1 MHKPIRNMT
10 THSQM
15 SLNKN
20 NYLPNILLVL
30 HVLPYSASP
39 SKTELSK
46 TPEDLAPRHYQ
57 QILHVKV
64 ELQWIRVRLFLRVH
78 PTSEEFEGHG
88 NTLNSS

>member
-1 MHKPIRNMT
+1 MHKPIRDMT
-10 THSQM
+10 THTQM

-39 SKTELSK
+39 PRIELYK

-57 QILHVKV
+57 QILRVKV
-64 ELQWIRVRLFLRVH
+64 ELQWIRLFLRVH